1 MFTIKQKFPK
11 DFEKYPEQCQS
22 YYIHSI
28 MHYGMY
34 FEVEPIFWKLSES
47 GQIGYISEILGTQAS
62 LQHKKNK
69 QLYQKFEEEFQIQ
82 EDMERHISYFN
93 NYRWNMNN
101 QTIILNFYLDFTD
114 KCNNNI
120 IYDTIHQFIKLF
132 DRNKNK
138 NLPNEI
144 WYTIFQYMTYQDI
157 LTFRLD
163 MKSVKS
169 IKN

>member
-1 MFTIKQKFPK
+1 
-11 DFEKYPEQCQS
+11 
-22 YYIHSI
+22 
-28 MHYGMY
+28 
-34 FEVEPIFWKLSES
+34 
-47 GQIGYISEILGTQAS
+47 
-62 LQHKKNK
+62 
-69 QLYQKFEEEFQIQ
+69 
-82 EDMERHISYFN
+82 MERHISYFN

-132 DRNKNK
+132 DRNRNKNK

-163 MKSVKS
+163 MKIVKS
-169 IKN
+169 IKNKLVLL